1 MVIVMSS
8 RKLQVER
15 SLILFY
21 GVSSFVILFI
31 LVPIISLFLF
41 FNYNVL
47 IKIFHTPILISELKS
62 AFITTFEAAVLSTCI
77 LVVIGVPVAY
87 VLARR
92 EFKAKPIIEA
102 IIDMPFV
109 VPHPVAG
116 IMLLTAFGSRG
127 LIPVGIE
134 DTFWGVVS
142 VMLFV
147 SAPLFI
153 DTVKLGFMSI
163 DVSIEHV
170 ARSLGASFYRTFFTI
185 LLPLCSRSIVA
196 GIILALAR
204 SLSEVGAL
212 LVLAYFPKTVN
223 ILILEWLDTLGLPYA
238 IAVSCLYLII
248 IFIMFIALRVIT
260 RSYVVY

>member
-1 MVIVMSS
+1 MSS

-15 SLILFY
+15 SLVLFY
-21 GVSSFVILFI
+21 GAFSFAIMFI
-31 LVPIISLFLF
+31 LIPIVSLFLF
-41 FNYNVL
+41 FNYHVL
-47 IKIFHTPILISELKS
+47 LKIFNTPILISELRS
-62 AFITTFEAAVLSTCI
+62 AFVTTFEAASLSTSI
-77 LVVIGVPVAY
+77 LLIIGVPVAY

-92 EFKAKPIIEA
+92 EFKAKPIVEA

-109 VPHPVAG
+109 VPHPVVG

-127 LIPVGIE
+127 LIPLNVE
-134 DTFWGVVS
+134 DTFWGVVL

-147 SAPLFI
+147 SAPLLI
-153 DTVKLGFMSI
+153 DTVKLGFASI

-170 ARSLGASFYRTFFTI
+170 ARSLGASFYRTFFSI
-185 LLPLCSRSIVA
+185 LLPLCSRSIIA

-238 IAVSCLYLII
+238 IAVSCLYLIV
-248 IFIMFIALRVIT
+248 IFAMFIALRVVT